1 MSITNSEKFKTVEER
16 TIEFNKFCNG
26 KCKGCKIL
34 AAKKDQPTLNCT
46 CVWLEMEADEEKLLP
61 CPFCGSEDD
70 VKVFSRISSGYK
82 LYGIRCENRY
92 CLVNAETVTF
102 KTKDK
107 AIEAWNR
114 RV

>member
-1 MSITNSEKFKTVEER
+1 MSITNAEKFKTTLDR
-16 TIEFNKFCNG
+16 TREFNKA
-26 KCKGCKIL
+26 CKGECTECKIFD
-34 AAKKDQPTLNCT
+34 AKNHQHNMSCPF
-46 CVWLEMEADEEKLLP
+46 VWLEMKADEAKPLP

-82 LYGIRCENRY
+82 LYGIRCENKN

-102 KTKDK
+102 KTRDE
-107 AIEAWNR
+107 AIAVWNK